1 MSSLFPS
8 PSAHAAGADMSQN
21 SAPQRPEGSPL
32 LDRGSNASPS
42 SMTQYHN
49 HGPPLPPHL
58 GGDYSLSTPPNE
70 HLPPQSDD
78 QPHLS
83 REHASAAMKMRER
96 NKRQQGI
103 LPNVR
108 RQKPTSR
115 YHTDFVQKDGKS
127 SKNSD
132 SSRPV
137 SNGIKWASVNGD
149 QSSHADAEESS
160 DDASAFSSGPESEIE
175 KEFKDQFG
183 SRSRSVSRQTR
194 AQSMTDTAPHH
205 QQHQQLQLNPSMPL
219 IIQQEAPH
227 VNGQT
232 QNDFDVFAAQ
242 SRGKQIAPRQAPLS
256 FGASDDGRLPP
267 PDHRATS
274 RNKRAREIEDSNLD
288 SQSSSA
294 FAKRR
299 KQPSEQAKHSTNLS
313 SVAEGYGP
321 PFNPTMASFNQPPM
335 PSILPQPPM
344 TPQDAELED
353 MFMQFRE
360 RFRNMQAGIEEDF
373 RLAKDAH
380 QAATG
385 RANARARHAEIHR
398 DEMDQK
404 HAAQA
409 KEKDIVQRIERE
421 SMDKQLMVERAE
433 NQALREELAK
443 FREKTAAADEAL
455 EYERRTKMGGSA
467 TLEEHQALGSNEA
480 ALAKNH
486 IAANQDF
493 GNVNGMSAGKAKE
506 LESECK
512 ELHEKL
518 RQIQVQQDQVKFTI
532 EDLESKD
539 LEDLTHKHIKKH
551 IASIKDNQEKGS
563 QLIMECEKFLDGSKH
578 LTVKNTIS
586 NGSGPDEHA
595 RRW

>member
-1 MSSLFPS
+1 
-8 PSAHAAGADMSQN
+8 
-21 SAPQRPEGSPL
+21 
-32 LDRGSNASPS
+32 
-42 SMTQYHN
+42 
-49 HGPPLPPHL
+49 
-58 GGDYSLSTPPNE
+58 
-70 HLPPQSDD
+70 
-78 QPHLS
+78 
-83 REHASAAMKMRER
+83 
-96 NKRQQGI
+96 
-103 LPNVR
+103 
-108 RQKPTSR
+108 
-115 YHTDFVQKDGKS
+115 
-127 SKNSD
+127 
-132 SSRPV
+132 
-137 SNGIKWASVNGD
+137 
-149 QSSHADAEESS
+149 
-160 DDASAFSSGPESEIE
+160 
-175 KEFKDQFG
+175 
-183 SRSRSVSRQTR
+183 
-194 AQSMTDTAPHH
+194 MTDTAPHH

-227 VNGQT
+227 VNGQP

-299 KQPSEQAKHSTNLS
+299 KQPSEQTKHSTNLS

-455 EYERRTKMGGSA
+455 EYERKTKMGGSA

-518 RQIQVQQDQVKFTI
+518 RQIKVQQDQVKFTI

-551 IASIKDNQEKGS
+551 IASIKDNQEQGS
-563 QLIMECEKFLDGSKH
+563 QLIIECEKFLDGSKH

-586 NGSGPDEHA
+586 NGSGPDGHA